1 MNRPSFSILLPTK
14 NRSEILAGAIRSALE
29 QTFGDFELIISD
41 NDDSPAAT
49 RAVVEA
55 FSDPRIRY
63 VRTSGTLAMHENWD
77 NAFLQATGKQVLV
90 LEDKMRLV
98 PNALETLHAAVQS
111 ENAPVSFPITFIK
124 GEKLGAL
131 AAPPARQSWCST
143 DIIDGFCRFH
153 PDIFDLVPK
162 GLDCCASRELLQR
175 IKSESPT
182 GFLFSY
188 VCPDYSFGFMVLSR
202 ADRIVRLDRPLI
214 YVPNNWMWAG
224 KYSNGQATYRKDAL
238 IRRFMKDL
246 PVTPADIIERVPVK
260 AQYLWINMV
269 LYDFFTKYRRP
280 GHQPEIS
287 WSDYHA
293 FVKTLILL
301 GRKLGADMDEERT
314 AVRDSLRQQGW
325 LFRLQVTVKFWQ
337 HLFLAARRALLGRF
351 KAGREQKS

>member
-1 MNRPSFSILLPTK
+1 MKQPFFSILLPTK

-41 NDDSPAAT
+41 NDDSPDST
-49 RAVVEA
+49 RAVVQS
-55 FSDPRIRY
+55 FSDSRIRY
-63 VRTSGTLAMHENWD
+63 VRTSGALAMHENWD
-77 NAFLQATGKQVLV
+77 HAFLQATGQQVLV

-98 PNALETLHAAVQS
+98 PNALETLHAAVRS
-111 ENAPVSFPITFIK
+111 ENALISFPATFIK

-131 AAPPARQSWCST
+131 ERPPSRRSWRST
-143 DIIDGFCRFH
+143 DIIDGFCRFR
-153 PDIFDLVPK
+153 PDTFDLVPK
-162 GLDCCASRELLQR
+162 GLDCCAPRELLLR
-175 IKSESPT
+175 IKAESPT
-182 GFLFSY
+182 GFLFSH

-202 ADRIVRLDRPLI
+202 TDRIVRLDRPLI

-280 GHQPEIS
+280 DHQPAIS

-301 GRKLGADMDEERT
+301 GRRLGADMEEERT
-314 AVRDSLRQQGW
+314 AVQASLRQQGW
-325 LFRLQVTVKFWQ
+325 PFRLQVTLKFWQ
-337 HLFLAARRALLGRF
+337 HLFLAARRALVGRLA
-351 KAGREQKS
+351 AGRQSKS